1 MIIDDVSYSKINRIA
16 EDIGGKVEHYKCWDY
31 DSGSPTEYRKIV
43 IVYGHE
49 KVNDN
54 SP

>member
-1 MIIDDVSYSKINRIA
+1 MIRNDVPYSLINDIA

-49 KVNDN
+49 KVNDD